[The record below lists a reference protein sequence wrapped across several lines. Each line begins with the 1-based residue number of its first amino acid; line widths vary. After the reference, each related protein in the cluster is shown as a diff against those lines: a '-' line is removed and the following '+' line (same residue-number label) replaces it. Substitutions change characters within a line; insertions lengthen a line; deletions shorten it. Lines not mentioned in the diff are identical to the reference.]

1 MPDYVQRQVHFAWAC
16 FALRLR
22 VISYYYYFSRFP
34 SQLINQPPDIRHCD
48 KRRQAQLSRQFSL
61 NIFVEPS
68 AGSANIASE
77 YVRGAG
83 HACRTRSTDV
93 DVEKVSGLPNIKRA
107 LGALFALLTIFGT
120 ILPLDVKA
128 YFHLEAALLIFAGT
142 FSYVLLTN
150 NEKKLATKI
159 GDGAVFFGWL
169 GLLFAWIYIAYNGFS
184 EFDPQQL
191 GVSIAYSMH
200 PLLYGYVIKLLSLTF
215 EI

>member
-1 MPDYVQRQVHFAWAC
+1 MGRC
-16 FALRLR
+16 T
-22 VISYYYYFSRFP
+22 
-34 SQLINQPPDIRHCD
+34 
-48 KRRQAQLSRQFSL
+48 
-61 NIFVEPS
+61 NI
-68 AGSANIASE
+68 
-77 YVRGAG
+77 
-83 HACRTRSTDV
+83 DV
-93 DVEKVSGLPNIKRA
+93 DVEKVSNLPNIKRA

-120 ILPLDVKA
+120 ILSLDVKA
-128 YFHLEAALLIFAGT
+128 YFHLEAALLTFAGI

-169 GLLFAWIYIAYNGFS
+169 GLLFAWIYIAYNGFN

-215 EI
+215 EV

>member
-1 MPDYVQRQVHFAWAC
+1 M
-16 FALRLR
+16 
-22 VISYYYYFSRFP
+22 
-34 SQLINQPPDIRHCD
+34 
-48 KRRQAQLSRQFSL
+48 
-61 NIFVEPS
+61 
-68 AGSANIASE
+68 
-77 YVRGAG
+77 
-83 HACRTRSTDV
+83 
-93 DVEKVSGLPNIKRA
+93 PNIKRA

-120 ILPLDVKA
+120 IFPLDVKA

-142 FSYVLLTN
+142 FSYVLLVN

-169 GLLFAWIYIAYNGFS
+169 GLLFAWIYIAYNGFR

>member
-1 MPDYVQRQVHFAWAC
+1 MR
-16 FALRLR
+16 
-22 VISYYYYFSRFP
+22 SYFS
-34 SQLINQPPDIRHCD
+34 
-48 KRRQAQLSRQFSL
+48 
-61 NIFVEPS
+61 
-68 AGSANIASE
+68 AG
-77 YVRGAG
+77 
-83 HACRTRSTDV
+83 V
-93 DVEKVSGLPNIKRA
+93 DVEKVSNLPNIKRA

-120 ILPLDVKA
+120 ILPLDLKA
-128 YFHLEAALLIFAGT
+128 YFHLEAALLIISGI

-169 GLLFAWIYIAYNGFS
+169 GLLFAWIYIAYNGFN

-215 EI
+215 EV

>member
-1 MPDYVQRQVHFAWAC
+1 MVTKTGKPNSAA
-16 FALRLR
+16 
-22 VISYYYYFSRFP
+22 S
-34 SQLINQPPDIRHCD
+34 
-48 KRRQAQLSRQFSL
+48 FSL

-120 ILPLDVKA
+120 ILPLDLKA
-128 YFHLEAALLIFAGT
+128 YFHLEAALLIFAGI

-169 GLLFAWIYIAYNGFS
+169 GLLFAWIYIAYNGLN